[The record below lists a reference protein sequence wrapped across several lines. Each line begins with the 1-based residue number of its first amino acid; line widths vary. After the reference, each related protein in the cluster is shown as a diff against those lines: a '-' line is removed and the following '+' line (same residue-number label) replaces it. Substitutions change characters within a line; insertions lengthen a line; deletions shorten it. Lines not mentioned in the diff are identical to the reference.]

1 MLATLIPRRQGGQM
15 PSYVSLSVVNLVDRR
30 GLEPR
35 LTTCKA
41 VVIPPILAAQ
51 ICVGVVYQA
60 FIAWWQN
67 PTNCAFGA
75 HGRGLN

>member
-1 MLATLIPRRQGGQM
+1 M
-15 PSYVSLSVVNLVDRR
+15 PSIKAYTPLFGGSGWIRTNVRLRPDLQSGGFSHSPTEPNLVDRR

-51 ICVGVVYQA
+51 I
-60 FIAWWQN
+60 
-67 PTNCAFGA
+67 
-75 HGRGLN
+75 L